1 MSELK
6 KLLAQ
11 LKKGILVFIAL
22 ALFTKLIIDGI
33 HIIKHL
39 FEREVIVHILNICLV
54 ENAVTGIFVLNV
66 MSEFMGFESEMK
78 LERTQ

>member
-1 MSELK
+1 M
-6 KLLAQ
+6 
-11 LKKGILVFIAL
+11 
-22 ALFTKLIIDGI
+22 
-33 HIIKHL
+33 IKHL
-39 FEREVIVHILNICLV
+39 FERGVIVHILNICLV